1 MFRPTI
7 TTTTASIIV
16 NGVVVGFAIL
26 LGVVVVDAKPAWTTT
41 TTTDTSASPTAETST
56 SSSPSTSSY
65 PTQSTYPTS
74 SSAPSLEPTQWT
86 RPPVSQIYYPIDR
99 YVEWDSISDVNYA
112 ASAFALGWKEKT
124 WNVPGSYTALESLSY
139 ESLTQDQQNT
149 VTNDMNMNELTY
161 DCYINHYDDYDWYE
175 LELYDIAKYFTS
187 LGWTQTMWDCTS
199 NGNNKCT
206 VPTTEDLDWNEL
218 STIQKQA
225 AIEVC
230 FFEELWME
238 YELGSKEW

>member
-7 TTTTASIIV
+7 TTTASIV
-16 NGVVVGFAIL
+16 NAVVVGFAIL

-41 TTTDTSASPTAETST
+41 ATTDTTTDTSASPTAETSL
-56 SSSPSTSSY
+56 SPTTSSY
-65 PTQSTYPTS
+65 PTQSSYPTS
-74 SSAPSLEPTQWT
+74 SPAPSSEPTQWT
-86 RPPVSQIYYPIDR
+86 RPPVSFIYYPIDR
-99 YVEWDSISDVNYA
+99 YVEWDSISDINYA

-139 ESLTQDQQNT
+139 ESLNKDQQKT
-149 VTNDMNMNELTY
+149 LTDDMHFNEISW

-175 LELYDIAKYFTS
+175 LEQYDIAKYFKN

-225 AIEVC
+225 AIEIC
-230 FFEELWME
+230 YFEELWME
-238 YELGSKEW
+238 YELGKEW